1 MARFAQAVGHDPLD
15 YGSLHRWSVSE
26 PAQFWRAI
34 WAQCGVV
41 GEPGEEVLRRHD
53 NLAASRFFPGARL
66 NVAENLLARL
76 PAQAPAIVAHDE
88 SGHRRSLSADELRRA
103 VAAFAEALRDAGVA
117 VGDRV
122 AAFVANGPEAIIA
135 MLAAASIGA
144 SFASASPDFGKTAV
158 LDRFGQIE
166 PVVLVGTPEYVY
178 AGKRIDCRAT
188 LADIAAALPTLGMRV
203 VIGERDE
210 HLAGF
215 VAWDELQWIHHD
227 ARLEFEQLPFDHPW
241 YVLFSSGTTG
251 KPKCIVHRAGG
262 VLLMHAKEHRL
273 HCDVGAGDVVTYYTT
288 TGWMMW
294 NWLASVLATG
304 ATIVTYDGSP
314 LHPTQHQ
321 LFDLADRERVS
332 LLGVSARFIDTL
344 ATHDIDVGGTHDL
357 TALRTIC
364 STGSPLS
371 PHGFEYVYRSVKVDV
386 HLASISGGTDL
397 CASFV
402 GGVPTIPVFSG
413 EIQAPLLG
421 MAVAFVSD
429 AGVPLAAGD
438 GAGELVCT
446 QAFPSQ
452 PLGLWNDTPFG
463 PDGPN
468 YQATYYERFVG
479 MWAHGDFASWT
490 AHGGVVI
497 HGRSDATLNPG
508 GVRIGTADI
517 YRVVDAM
524 PEVAES
530 IAFAQQVDNDVR
542 IVLAVRPVDG
552 CVLDDTLIAHIKMS
566 VRSALSPR
574 HVPAVILAVDEL
586 PRTYSGKLVE
596 IAVADAVNGRVVRNR
611 DSIANPDAVDAIA
624 SHPALKR

>member
-15 YGSLHRWSVSE
+15 YASLHEWSVRE
-26 PAQFWRAI
+26 PEQFWRAI
-34 WAQCGVV
+34 WMQCGIV
-41 GEPGEEVLRRHD
+41 GEPGDEVFRPGK
-53 NLAASRFFPGARL
+53 NLAASRFFPHSRL

-76 PAQAPAIVAHDE
+76 PADAAAIVAYDE
-88 SGHRRSLSADELRRA
+88 SGRTRSLSADELRAA
-103 VAAFAEALRDAGVA
+103 VAAFASALCEAGVR

-122 AAFVANGPEAIIA
+122 AAFVVNGPEAMVV
-135 MLAAASIGA
+135 MLAAAAIGA
-144 SFASASPDFGKTAV
+144 SFASASPEFGVTAV

-166 PVVLVGTPEYVY
+166 PVVLVGTAEYVY
-178 AGKRIDCRAT
+178 AGKSIDCRAK
-188 LADIAAALPTLGMRV
+188 LADIAADLPTVRLRV
-203 VIGERDE
+203 VIGEPTQ
-210 HLAGF
+210 HLGGF
-215 VAWDELQWIHHD
+215 VSWDDLQRAHQG
-227 ARLEFEQLPFDHPW
+227 APLEFEQLPFDQPW

-251 KPKCIVHRAGG
+251 RPKCIVHRAGG

-273 HCDVGAGDVVTYYTT
+273 HCDISPGDVVTYYTT

-321 LFDLADRERVS
+321 LFDLAEVESVS
-332 LLGVSARFIDTL
+332 LLGVSARFIDSL
-344 ATHDIDVGGTHDL
+344 ATHDTDIGGTHDL

-371 PHGFEYVYRSVKVDV
+371 PHGFDYVYRKVNNDV

-402 GGVPTIPVFSG
+402 GGVPTMAVFSG

-429 AGVPLAAGD
+429 AGVPLVVGE

-452 PLGLWNDTPFG
+452 PLGLWSDQPFG
-463 PDGPN
+463 ADGPQ
-468 YQATYYERFVG
+468 YLATYYDRFPG
-479 MWAHGDFASWT
+479 WWAHGDFASWT

-530 IAFAQQVDNDVR
+530 IAFAQQVDADVR
-542 IVLAVRPVDG
+542 IVLAVRLTDG
-552 CVLDDTLIAHIKMS
+552 HVLDDALIGHIKLS
-566 VRSALSPR
+566 IRSALSPR
-574 HVPAVILAVDEL
+574 HVPAVILSVGEL
-586 PRTYSGKLVE
+586 PRTFSGKLVE

-611 DSIANPDAVDAIA
+611 DSIANPEAVDAIA
-624 SHPALKR
+624 SHPGLSR